1 MDKPRR
7 TILALAGAIAIIA
20 TACGGSASPSPSPA
34 GTATRSAAATATA
47 TPKPPADNVTMLT
60 DFLLFGWHSPL
71 FAGKAE
77 GFYTEQNIN
86 VTIEAGKGSADGA
99 TKVAA
104 GTAQFGQLDA
114 TSALTAIG
122 KGADLVLI
130 GAYFKKYP
138 GGMCFIQ
145 EKKQIKAWKD
155 MEGLKIG
162 AAAGDAYMVALPSL
176 MTQFGA
182 DYKKVNVI
190 TMDAAATTPALVS
203 GQVDG
208 TPCGLPTFPS
218 RASAAE
224 KQNLHMN
231 YFLFG
236 DNGFDA
242 LGFVLVTSGKLAKQ
256 NPDLVQRVTNA
267 WAKSAVWSLANQ
279 DKAVA
284 DFLAANRD
292 KDKAAETSSFTGVKP
307 LIKGSASTYF
317 VFDTAQVQKTVDFV
331 NQAYSVSLKVSD
343 VYTNQFVDKLPSSYK
358 QGALQ

>member
-1 MDKPRR
+1 MVGTMRR
-7 TILALAGAIAIIA
+7 TFFALAGALAIVSA
-20 TACGGSASPSPSPA
+20 ACGGTATSSPSPA
-34 GTATRSAAATATA
+34 TSSAAKPSATA
-47 TPKPPADNVTMLT
+47 TPKPPADNVTLLT

-86 VTIEAGKGSADGA
+86 VDIQAGKGSADGA

-104 GTAQFGQLDA
+104 GAAQFGQLDA

-138 GGMCFIQ
+138 GGMCYIQ
-145 EKKQIKAWKD
+145 EKHPIKTYKD

-176 MTQFGA
+176 LQQAGSSMS
-182 DYKKVNVI
+182 KVQVV
-190 TMDAAATTPALVS
+190 TLDASATTPALVS

-208 TPCGLPTFPS
+208 TPCGLPTYPS
-218 RASAAE
+218 RAAAAA
-224 KQNLHMN
+224 QQGLHMS

-242 LGFVLVTSGKLAKQ
+242 LGFVLVTSGKLAKE
-256 NPDLVQRVTNA
+256 NPGLVQRFTNA

-279 DKAVA
+279 DKAVG
-284 DFLAANRD
+284 DFLAANPD
-292 KDKAAETSSFTGVKP
+292 KDKTSETASFTGVVP

-317 VFDTAQVQKTVDFV
+317 VFDAPQVQKTVDFV
-331 NQAYSVSLKVSD
+331 NQAYQVTLKPAD
-343 VYTNQFVDKLPSSYK
+343 VYTNQFADKLPDAYK
-358 QGALQ
+358 QGKLQ